1 MDKQRLFIIS
11 IIGLST
17 VVIIGSLIYTKTNL
31 FKPKTESQADR
42 SINQSI
48 NESIASAPPVVCK
61 RFTSLEEA
69 LKNVEIACVLD
80 LSNQN
85 LATVS
90 ADIKK
95 LTKLSELTLKGNKLI
110 SLPKFILEMPTLV
123 HIDLSGNN
131 ISPNEQLK
139 IRGLIPNVLITF

>member
-61 RFTSLEEA
+61 RFTDLNEA
-69 LKNVEIACVLD
+69 LKTPDIACILD

-85 LATVS
+85 LTIVPS
-90 ADIKK
+90 DITK
-95 LTKLSELTLKGNKLI
+95 LTKLADLSLKGNNLTTFPSVKIPTLI
-110 SLPKFILEMPTLV
+110 S
-123 HIDLSGNN
+123 IDLSGNN
-131 ISPNEQLK
+131 ITTNEQLRLK
-139 IRGLIPNVLITF
+139 GLFPNVLMTF

>member
-95 LTKLSELTLKGNKLI
+95 LTKLNELSLKNNKLTEFPSAI
-110 SLPKFILEMPTLV
+110 TGIPTLV
-123 HIDLSGNN
+123 TLDLS
-131 ISPNEQLK
+131 
-139 IRGLIPNVLITF
+139 